1 MNLTINKAGGGIL
14 ATIQPSEESYRY
26 RKVSGEDVV
35 RLSFDITEFISLP
48 AGVWIEWQGERYT
61 LLAPPEVTKENERHW
76 SYRAEFHRGGEL
88 LRRWRM
94 KHRADGAVKFPLSAD
109 LSEHLRMLI
118 DSANSGDPE
127 EGWSIHPRTLALTTT
142 PKLVQYNHTDCLS
155 ALGLIAEAFQ
165 MEWVVR
171 DKQIEVGVIESGKE
185 NPLLLSYG
193 QGKGL
198 RSGVRRMNAETHTA
212 LTRLYLETSDRNI
225 YAHRYGSSR
234 LHLPQSLTFKHDGEH
249 FLWER
254 GYDSRK
260 GVDYRTDSAG
270 LYVERYGTDETGV
283 EGSLDATDI
292 YPRREST
299 LTSWELVER
308 ETAEKH
314 PLYAFTDSTIPEALD
329 YGESLIPNEA
339 LSIVFQSGLLAG
351 QSFEAEYSHSQR
363 KFTLRGKEV
372 DGVWMPGEPFVSS
385 RGDKYAVFG
394 VDLPRAYVR
403 DDVTRSGAE
412 YELLRKAVAEI
423 AKSHDKPYAYRAE
436 VDGRWAS
443 ADWMNRGGRLQL
455 GAWVELR
462 DDRLLP
468 EGHTLRVLGYK
479 DYLHDP
485 TSPEIEL
492 GTQSSA
498 SGILSTI
505 SKVEQQSATERAR
518 AEEATSR
525 ATAQTLQQA
534 LTAAEAVAKTAAGE
548 FANSINPAT
557 IHTLQTTVGSTER
570 QFRLYPAG
578 STQETTL
585 EPSYSCGILEIGQ
598 ALDLR
603 HQSLGN
609 TNHTLSPSETTKGM
623 SQWRLQPF
631 RSGYIGDEEKPL
643 YLYAVCPTYNSSAEW
658 RLEKEPHELE
668 SEAGRY
674 WLLAGLVQV
683 KPDYSFTR
691 LYGFTSITPGQVRV
705 DRIVSADGNSYFD
718 LVTGVIAGKFKF
730 ILPNGGVSDKPDNI
744 IADILAEAKGYSDS
758 TTGKTLKDA
767 RAYADSKDKD
777 SRSYTDK
784 ALKDARGYADER
796 QLEAQYN
803 ANSYTDE
810 KSREAMGFAEQGDR
824 EARAYTDTK
833 SKEGKTYTDQKSKE
847 DKDYTDAKDKAA
859 RAYTD
864 ERIKAIENNK
874 NVTDYLRKAIQDGS
888 TDIYG
893 GLILTNF
900 LAARDP
906 ETKQVRSFIA
916 GSQDNKLPAFAAGVT
931 NFGRD
936 TYDAKVRI
944 EHDGRAVFNS
954 MYINDSGYYGDCVI
968 FRNPGFKTN
977 KDVQAILLR
986 IGGDF
991 LPDPKDL
998 AKKGKGWDRN
1008 ENIGDLTQKVRR
1020 RIASLSMPEEYTGA
1034 RWTVTITLSF
1044 LFGRDKEEKINSMLK
1059 PIRVKAYFGNTLI
1072 GTSESYQIYGTGGN
1086 NGLVIPTLPGGG
1098 SSAFPDFKPVKV
1110 KMRDIVWDSRYN
1122 GEADNLR
1129 LELDTEN
1136 TYDFEISCGVR
1147 VQASVGENA
1156 NRGMVIADNG
1166 FTAYGDPKRWF
1177 QMKVTGSNTPTLRMR
1192 GEADIPG
1199 LLFAVRV
1206 SNGSI
1211 VKRWGYYANDVTMR
1225 AGYGSDWVFT
1235 HNLGHN
1241 NYICTAHVLSHDH
1254 ASVSLKEES
1263 ANTIT
1268 LYVTDNGRGNRV
1280 IAFTL
1285 LVFGEGKAMG

>member
-1 MNLTINKAGGGIL
+1 MITLYIGGKAQQYPTT
-14 ATIQPSEESYRY
+14 ANSYHEESVGAVPKLVIETASATPLTFPQGMRCTF
-26 RKVSGEDVV
+26 RGEDYY
-35 RLSFDITEFISLP
+35 LFT
-48 AGVWIEWQGERYT
+48 A
-61 LLAPPEVTKENERHW
+61 PEVTKQSRDE
-76 SYRAEFHRGGEL
+76 YRYVLTLHGEAQR
-88 LRRWRM
+88 LRLTKFKFIVDNPKDVRLKFALSGSPRFFLEQIVRNM
-94 KHRADGAVKFPLSAD
+94 GA
-109 LSEHLRMLI
+109 
-118 DSANSGDPE
+118 
-127 EGWSIHPRTLALTTT
+127 GWSVGSVLDAPAQVLSFSHE
-142 PKLVQYNHTDCLS
+142 DCLG
-155 ALGLIAEAFQ
+155 ALARLAEAFNT
-165 MEWVVR
+165 EWHVT
-171 DKQIEVGVIESGKE
+171 GKTIHLGKVE
-185 NPLLLSYG
+185 DTKTTPLTLAYG
-193 QGKGL
+193 KGKGL
-198 RSGVRRMNAETHTA
+198 LPGLKVEKSGDDAPVGK
-212 LTRLYLETSDRNI
+212 LYVQGGDRNI
-225 YAHRYGSSR
+225 DPSKYGSR
-234 LHLPQSLTFKHDGEH
+234 TLHLPKNASKIYQGRT
-249 FLWER
+249 
-254 GYDSRK
+254 
-260 GVDYRTDSAG
+260 YRTDAKG
-270 LYVERYGTDETGV
+270 EYITITGV
-283 EGSLDATDI
+283 SMDGRAEDSFDGSSVYPQRVGTLSSVLQTPSGNYDVYDKDSPVDYSQWQVAGEKAYITFQTGRLAGRSFDIATDGDKLQYDKYTGRFQLVSVEEDGLKLPEPKTF
-292 YPRREST
+292 YPE
-299 LTSWELVER
+299 
-308 ETAEKH
+308 
-314 PLYAFTDSTIPEALD
+314 
-329 YGESLIPNEA
+329 
-339 LSIVFQSGLLAG
+339 
-351 QSFEAEYSHSQR
+351 
-363 KFTLRGKEV
+363 
-372 DGVWMPGEPFVSS
+372 

-394 VDLPRAYVR
+394 VTLPTSYITEAENALFDNAVR
-403 DDVTRSGAE
+403 YLHEALQPKVS
-412 YELLRKAVAEI
+412 
-423 AKSHDKPYAYRAE
+423 YRAE
-436 VDGRWAS
+436 LDGIFSAKDWANIGGKLRLGYYVRLVDKELGIDDKVRITAIRTPLGREKS
-443 ADWMNRGGRLQL
+443 PQITLSNNLQL
-455 GAWVELR
+455 PSFGA
-462 DDRLLP
+462 
-468 EGHTLRVLGYK
+468 TLGKL
-479 DYLHDP
+479 
-485 TSPEIEL
+485 E
-492 GTQSSA
+492 
-498 SGILSTI
+498 
-505 SKVEQQSATERAR
+505 
-518 AEEATSR
+518 AEEVRR
-525 ATAQTLQQA
+525 ADETKSQVRKASAQTLQQA

-570 QFRLYPAG
+570 QFRLYLAG

-585 EPSYSCGILEIGQ
+585 EPSYSYGVLEIGQ

-643 YLYAVCPTYNSSAEW
+643 YLYAVCSTYNSSAEW

-674 WLLAGLVQV
+674 WLLAGLVQA

-718 LVTGVIAGKFKF
+718 LVSGVIAGKFKF

-810 KSREAMGFAEQGDR
+810 KSREAMGFAEQGNR

-833 SKEGKTYTDQKSKE
+833 SQEGKTYTDQKSKE
-847 DKDYTDAKDKAA
+847 GKDYTDAKDKAA

-864 ERIKAIENNK
+864 ERIKAIEHNK
-874 NVTDYLRKAIQDGS
+874 NITDYLRKAIQDGS

-906 ETKQVRSFIA
+906 ETKQIRSFIA

-1008 ENIGDLTQKVRR
+1008 ENIGELTQKVRR
-1020 RIASLSMPEEYTGA
+1020 RIAVLSMPEEYTGA
-1034 RWTVTITLSF
+1034 RWTITISLSF
-1044 LFGRDKEEKINSMLK
+1044 LFNRDKEEKINSMLK

-1072 GTSESYQIYGTGGN
+1072 GTSESYQLYGTGGN
-1086 NGLVIPTLPGGG
+1086 GGIPIIPGNNGG
-1098 SSAFPDFKPVKV
+1098 SALPNFKAVQV
-1110 KMRDIVWDSRYN
+1110 KMRDIVWNSRYN

-1177 QMKVTGSNTPTLRMR
+1177 QMKVTGNNTPTLRMR

-1268 LYVTDNGRGNRV
+1268 LYVTDNGRGNRS

-1285 LVFGEGKAMG
+1285 MVFGEGKAMG